1 MNLDG
6 RSISHRNWSL
16 ICLPTK
22 HWGVFTNP
30 SCQLQNISENQVKRT
45 FPNQFMT
52 WVSFSIEQQARR
64 VILSHNASKPLFLY
78 LPFQSV
84 HGPLSVDLKYEQKYR
99 GIRNKTRRTY
109 AGMVDILDEA
119 IGNVTEAMK
128 EAGWVVNGTSSLK
141 ETFHILRQ
149 SRLQGQGFTA
159 RAGTRVAGK
168 LDSHRHSITKC
179 TERNFVIA
187 ENKKLKYSFRAIAR
201 DPVLE
206 RPGNVWC

>member
-1 MNLDG
+1 
-6 RSISHRNWSL
+6 
-16 ICLPTK
+16 
-22 HWGVFTNP
+22 
-30 SCQLQNISENQVKRT
+30 
-45 FPNQFMT
+45 MT

-99 GIRNKTRRTY
+99 GIRNKRRRTY

-141 ETFHILRQ
+141 ETFHIL
-149 SRLQGQGFTA
+149 SKVAYKDKVLL
-159 RAGTRVAGK
+159 RAQEPEWWENLIAM
-168 LDSHRHSITKC
+168 
-179 TERNFVIA
+179 VILLP
-187 ENKKLKYSFRAIAR
+187 N
-201 DPVLE
+201 VLSE
-206 RPGNVWC
+206 IL

>member
-1 MNLDG
+1 
-6 RSISHRNWSL
+6 
-16 ICLPTK
+16 
-22 HWGVFTNP
+22 
-30 SCQLQNISENQVKRT
+30 
-45 FPNQFMT
+45 MT

-99 GIRNKTRRTY
+99 GIGNKARRTH
-109 AGMVDILDEA
+109 AGMVDIMDEA

-149 SRLQGQGFTA
+149 SRLQGHGFTA

-179 TERNFVIA
+179 TERNFVVA
-187 ENKKLKYSFRAIAR
+187 ENKNLKYSVRAITR